1 MRVTLAEVA
10 TEEAF
15 EKMFRGQNRLS
26 DGLEAMLKKH
36 GVPWS
41 LTRSGARC
49 EMQFMPTLPKN
60 GTEAKNNFD
69 WQLMYY
75 THIYLS
81 NRGILITP
89 FHNMMLISPVTSDE
103 DIDRLIKAWDDCIAE
118 LVEVSRENRYNEHI
132 IR

>member
-1 MRVTLAEVA
+1 
-10 TEEAF
+10 
-15 EKMFRGQNRLS
+15 
-26 DGLEAMLKKH
+26 
-36 GVPWS
+36 
-41 LTRSGARC
+41 
-49 EMQFMPTLPKN
+49 MQFMPTLPKN

-103 DIDRLIKAWDDCIAE
+103 DIDRLIRVWDDCIAE
-118 LVEVSRENRYNEHI
+118 LVEVSVNNR
-132 IR
+132 